1 MGFARPRDDNV
12 EIVRRIY
19 AEWEQGNLAAAVEL
33 FDPEIVFESF
43 MPDSRERIV
52 ARGREEVEAFT
63 RDFLLETRDYRMIGE
78 EFLEVGN
85 DKVFVAGRQATI
97 GRRSGVPVDGPAFWV
112 WTFRGGKVAR
122 LLFETDGRKAREAA
136 GLSE

>member
-1 MGFARPRDDNV
+1 MAQENV
-12 EIVRRIY
+12 EIVRSIY
-19 AEWEQGNLAAAVEL
+19 VEWEQGNLAAAVEL

-52 ARGREEVEAFT
+52 ARGRHEVEAFT
-63 RDFLLETRDYRMIGE
+63 RDFLLHTRDYRMIGE
-78 EFLEVGN
+78 EFREIGR

-97 GRRSGVPVDGPAFWV
+97 GRQSGVAIDSPAFWV
-112 WTFRGGKVAR
+112 WTFRNGKVVR
-122 LLFETDGRKAREAA
+122 LLFEIDREKALKAG